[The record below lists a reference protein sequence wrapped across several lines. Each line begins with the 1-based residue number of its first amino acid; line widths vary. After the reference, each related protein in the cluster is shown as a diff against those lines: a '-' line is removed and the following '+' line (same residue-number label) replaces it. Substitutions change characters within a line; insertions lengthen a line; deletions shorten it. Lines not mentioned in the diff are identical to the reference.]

1 MTHIRHLLNAQNG
14 IDAKVM
20 RQLEKKG
27 IQSVA
32 DLWRAIGS
40 DFDAGLAQLSSDT
53 GVDRDDLIAVLA
65 EGAKPR
71 QPGIKAGE
79 VLVALALV
87 ILLIALAWRLSS
99 VWLPS
104 DASFRAQG
112 SMGYVVA
119 TKYLPAFHII
129 EDGDVQLSAKATPSE
144 GFQKIE
150 DVMGHYLLHPLAA
163 EEAIEQDQL
172 SPVRLTASDM
182 AGRVIV
188 SIAIEP
194 GALNPNIAQGSY
206 VTLLLSPR
214 DATEAGQL
222 TSVEVDAIVLKID
235 ALEDKVVLTV
245 AIEEGRKSEL
255 GAMLGTS
262 DLFILQS
269 VP

>member
-1 MTHIRHLLNAQNG
+1 MTHIRHVLTAQNG
-14 IDAKVM
+14 IDAEVV

-27 IQSVA
+27 IKSVA
-32 DLWRAIGS
+32 DLWRAIGG
-40 DFDAGLAQLSSDT
+40 DFDAGLARLSGDT
-53 GVDRDDLIAVLA
+53 GVDRDELIAVLA

-71 QPGIKAGE
+71 QPGIRASE

-87 ILLIALAWRLSS
+87 ILLIALVWRLSS

-119 TKYLPAFHII
+119 AKYLPAFHII
-129 EDGDVQLSAKATPSE
+129 EDGDVQLSAKATPIK

-163 EEAIEQDQL
+163 EEAIEQAQL

-182 AGRVIV
+182 AGRVIL

-194 GALNPNIAQGSY
+194 GALNPNATPGAR

-214 DATEAGQL
+214 DSAQAAGLAPVEA
-222 TSVEVDAIVLKID
+222 DAILLQVD
-235 ALEDKVVLTV
+235 ESEEGARLTL
-245 AIEEGRKSEL
+245 AIEEAKKDEL
-255 GAMLGTS
+255 GAALGRS
-262 DLFILQS
+262 EVFVLYPVQ
-269 VP
+269 